1 MPELP
6 EVETVR
12 RTLLPLL
19 LNKRINDIEILYPK
33 MILESD
39 LDFVNTLKNRTFSD
53 IKRKGK
59 YLLFILDNEYV
70 LISHLRMEGKYIL
83 LDANEEKTKHS
94 RVIFHLDNGIN
105 IAYDDTRCFGIMKL
119 IRLTDLVNEEMISKL
134 GPEPTNF
141 KDEDIALLKNKL
153 QKSHNP
159 IKVAI
164 MDQSN
169 IAGLGNIYADE
180 VLFATKINPLT
191 PASEITLSQLKDIV
205 NAAIKVLNKAITLG
219 GSTVKSYHAARGVDG
234 KFQNELL
241 AYGKKDSLCP
251 NCGYP
256 FKKIFVGG
264 RGTTYCPRCQKL
276 KFNCKIVAIIGKV
289 ASGKSTALK
298 YFSDL
303 GYQAISADDIVSKL
317 YERADVI
324 KKISHYF
331 KSACLNNA
339 IDRHILKELIKE
351 PKKKAKL
358 ESLIHPLV
366 EEELINRLSNLTGL
380 VFIEVPLLFEAH
392 LDYLADYII
401 AIDADE
407 ETIKTHLALR
417 HVKDIEEY
425 LKLNENVN
433 FANYKDK
440 INYFVKPH
448 NDIKVFHQE
457 LERVLNKIK

>member
-19 LNKRINDIEILYPK
+19 LNKRINDVEILYPK
-33 MILESD
+33 MILESEF
-39 LDFVNTLKNRTFSD
+39 DFVQALKNRTFTD

-83 LDANEEKTKHS
+83 LAASEEKTKHS
-94 RVIFHLDNGIN
+94 RVIFHLEGGIN

-119 IRLTDLVNEEMISKL
+119 IKLTDLENEEMISKL
-134 GPEPTNF
+134 GPEPLNF
-141 KDEDIALLKNKL
+141 KDEDIMLLKNKL

-191 PASEITLSQLKDIV
+191 PANEITLSQIKDII

-241 AYGKKDSLCP
+241 AYGKKDSSCP
-251 NCGYP
+251 TCGYP

-298 YFSDL
+298 YFSNL
-303 GYQAISADDIVSKL
+303 GYQAISADAIVSEL
-317 YERADVI
+317 YEREDVI

-331 KSACLNNA
+331 KSACLNNG
-339 IDRHILKELIKE
+339 IDRQILKELIKE
-351 PKKKAKL
+351 DKKKTKL
-358 ESLIHPLV
+358 ESIVHPLV

-407 ETIKTHLALR
+407 ETIKKHLALR
-417 HVKDIEEY
+417 QVKNIDEY

-440 INYFVKPH
+440 IDYFIKPH
-448 NDIKVFHQE
+448 SDIKIFHQE